1 VITGT
6 STGSILRNIRAD
18 NRNIMVV
25 TEAVSLRIE
34 DFDGILNAER
44 EKFII
49 IYAST
54 RKSRA

>member
-1 VITGT
+1 
-6 STGSILRNIRAD
+6 
-18 NRNIMVV
+18 MVV

-44 EKFII
+44 EKCII
-49 IYAST
+49 IYAT